1 MKRTIIAMAAILSL
15 QSCCHKL
22 YPHTT
27 EVTEK
32 TESVTETIHDTV
44 IMVQPDSSIIQALIQ
59 CDSTGRARLQ
69 EIKALK
75 ESARM
80 QQTISMEPEPQPYKP
95 TVITVKAT
103 VDSMGIYLSYKERY
117 KETAQIQKI
126 ETVIEKE
133 VNVLKWW
140 QKLFIWLG
148 IAFCVILILWIAIR
162 SLTLIGGAN
171 VVQFTKK
178 KNATR

>member
-1 MKRTIIAMAAILSL
+1 MAAILSL

-27 EVTEK
+27 EVIEK
-32 TESVTETIHDTV
+32 TESVTETIRDTV

-69 EIKALK
+69 EINALK
-75 ESARM
+75 ESARL
-80 QQTISMEPEPQPYKP
+80 QQTISIEPEPKPYKP
-95 TVITVKAT
+95 AVITVKAT
-103 VDSMGIYLSYKERY
+103 IDSMGIYLSYKERY

-126 ETVIEKE
+126 ETTIEKE

-148 IAFCVILILWIAIR
+148 SISTILII
-162 SLTLIGGAN
+162 LTLVYALVKLMVKLGIVKYNGI
-171 VVQFTKK
+171 K
-178 KNATR
+178 

>member
-1 MKRTIIAMAAILSL
+1 MKRTVIAMAAILSL

-32 TESVTETIHDTV
+32 TESVTETIRDTV
-44 IMVQPDSSIIQALIQ
+44 IMVQPDSSILQALIQ

-69 EIKALK
+69 EINALK
-75 ESARM
+75 ESARL

-103 VDSMGIYLSYKERY
+103 VDSMGIYLTYKERY

-148 IAFCVILILWIAIR
+148 SISTILII
-162 SLTLIGGAN
+162 LTLVYALVKLMVKLGIVKYNGI
-171 VVQFTKK
+171 K
-178 KNATR
+178 

>member
-1 MKRTIIAMAAILSL
+1 MAAILSL

-32 TESVTETIHDTV
+32 TESVTETIRDTV
-44 IMVQPDSSIIQALIQ
+44 IMVQPDSSILQALIQ

-69 EIKALK
+69 EINALK
-75 ESARM
+75 ESVRL
-80 QQTISMEPEPQPYKP
+80 QQTISIEPEPKPYKP
-95 TVITVKAT
+95 AVITVKAT
-103 VDSMGIYLSYKERY
+103 VDSMGIYLTYKERY

-126 ETVIEKE
+126 ETIIEKE

-148 IAFCVILILWIAIR
+148 SISTILII
-162 SLTLIGGAN
+162 LTLVYALVKLMVKLGIVKYNGI
-171 VVQFTKK
+171 K
-178 KNATR
+178 